1 MDFRKEKN
9 RLLCALSVF
18 ARNEMKNASV
28 VHVRFHAFDLTRD
41 IVCRAASALGKGVGT
56 GNRIKIKTKIRN
68 KIENSGSG

>member
-41 IVCRAASALGKGVGT
+41 IVCRAASALGKGVGR
-56 GNRIKIKTKIRN
+56 GNKIRIRN
-68 KIENSGSG
+68 KMENSGSG

>member
-1 MDFRKEKN
+1 
-9 RLLCALSVF
+9 
-18 ARNEMKNASV
+18 MKIASV
-28 VHVRFHAFDLTRD
+28 VHVRLHAFDLTRD